1 LAGLA
6 ERCPY
11 SPAHT
16 RGGRLYGG
24 CEQRASGGGT
34 FSVRE
39 RPGTAP
45 TLPRPSTG
53 RTAPW
58 RVRGCSSRPQPSA
71 VTDRVVRSG
80 RRRCRTMASTSGPG
94 GSSRWAPAH
103 LAARPAVGCTHSYQ
117 PRCLTESPSDGHNP
131 VRPPGRTP
139 ADPLPRDR
147 GTAGLDCRTASQ
159 PPSAGTHRASV
170 PGIIAIAGHDADF
183 RTGLRI
189 TDSCHLTIPGGQPRM
204 LPHLHHSATTRPPGL
219 QPHPVPVQV
228 TR

>member
-1 LAGLA
+1 LAGVA

-94 GSSRWAPAH
+94 GSSPLGSSPSGGASSGRLHPQLSATLSHRVPVPTGTTQCD
-103 LAARPAVGCTHSYQ
+103 RPA
-117 PRCLTESPSDGHNP
+117 GHLPTRFHGTGAPLASTVVPHLSHP
-131 VRPPGRTP
+131 VRV
-139 ADPLPRDR
+139 
-147 GTAGLDCRTASQ
+147 RTARRSRGSS
-159 PPSAGTHRASV
+159 P
-170 PGIIAIAGHDADF
+170 
-183 RTGLRI
+183 
-189 TDSCHLTIPGGQPRM
+189 
-204 LPHLHHSATTRPPGL
+204 
-219 QPHPVPVQV
+219 
-228 TR
+228 

>member
-1 LAGLA
+1 LAGVA

-117 PRCLTESPSDGHNP
+117 PRCLTESPS
-131 VRPPGRTP
+131 RR
-139 ADPLPRDR
+139 A
-147 GTAGLDCRTASQ
+147 Q
-159 PPSAGTHRASV
+159 PSATARPDTCRPASTGPGHRWPRLSYRISATQCGYAPRVGPGDHRHSGPRRGLPDRASD
-170 PGIIAIAGHDADF
+170 H
-183 RTGLRI
+183 R
-189 TDSCHLTIPGGQPRM
+189 
-204 LPHLHHSATTRPPGL
+204 
-219 QPHPVPVQV
+219 
-228 TR
+228 